1 MQRLHKSGWATAMRR
16 LPEEKEEIHMPF
28 PFSVGDPIFQPLLD
42 WVAQPPPTQVRDTH
56 ALRFRLLRLG
66 AGGETRNPQF
76 SGLMFFRPQQL
87 GAGPVGSTP
96 GLDGFGSL
104 LVTESVCESLLDPNT
119 AVPPA
124 ELVKVFI
131 GFRRQQSGPALV
143 FATLT
148 FMDGDRLQMPTQTF
162 STVEFDRVEMVG
174 DSSSTGSI
182 LMDNPEGWGLLL
194 ERTTV
199 LLKNFN

>member
-1 MQRLHKSGWATAMRR
+1 
-16 LPEEKEEIHMPF
+16 MPF
-28 PFSVGDPIFQPLLD
+28 PFSVGNPQFQPLLD
-42 WVAQPPPTQVRDTH
+42 WVAPPPPPAPPAQGRDTH
-56 ALRFRLLRLG
+56 ALRFRLQRSDV
-66 AGGETRNPQF
+66 AEEIRNPQF

-104 LVTESVCESLLDPNT
+104 LVTKSVCQSVLDPNT

-124 ELVKVFI
+124 GLVKVFI

-148 FMDGDRLQMPTQTF
+148 FMSGDRLQMPTQTF
-162 STVEFDRVEMVG
+162 STVEFNRVEMQAM
-174 DSSSTGSI
+174 SNIRGSI
-182 LMDNPEGWGLLL
+182 LMDNHQGWVLVL
-194 ERTTV
+194 ETTTV
-199 LLKNFN
+199 LLKSFV